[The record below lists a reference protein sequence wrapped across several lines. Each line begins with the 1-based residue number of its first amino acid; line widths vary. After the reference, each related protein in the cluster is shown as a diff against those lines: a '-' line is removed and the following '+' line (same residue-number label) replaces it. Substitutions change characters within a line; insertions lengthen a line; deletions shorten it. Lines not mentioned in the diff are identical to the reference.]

1 MPGRIVTELERRYE
15 KAGSEVLTR
24 LGDSRRER
32 GRLDA
37 ESVEEVAARVGLP
50 RAHVNG
56 AASFYADL
64 GFAPRGERHVRVC
77 AGTACFAA
85 SGGEHI
91 SVVGRELGVEP
102 GSASDDGSVSLE
114 PVYCLG
120 YCYGGPAALDGER
133 PCAGPDLASQL
144 AGSAPRRDP
153 EIPFA
158 SAVDDPVVLAGVTG
172 ADDDPWASWREV
184 LAAGDIARIQR
195 EVLASGLRGR
205 GGAGFPA
212 AVKWKSASEMP
223 ARGPR
228 HLICNGDEGDP
239 GSFVDRLL
247 MESDPQR
254 LLAGMALAAFACGAT
269 RGHVY
274 VRSEYPRAR
283 DALRRAVDEARLA
296 RELGADVHG
305 SGIDFDVEVF
315 EGAGSYVAGEETA
328 LIHSM
333 EGLRGE
339 VQARPPFPT
348 ERGYLH
354 EPTVVNNV
362 ETLCAVPWIVAHG
375 GSAYAALGVGDS
387 RGTKVVCLNERFQR
401 PGAYE
406 VELGVSV
413 RSIIDDLGGGIRD
426 GAELAAVQVGGPL
439 GGFLAPDQLGT
450 PLAFEPLREAGA
462 DLGHG
467 SLIALD
473 RRIDRAALLRHF
485 WRFAAS
491 ESCGTCVPC
500 RLGTRR
506 GLELATSEPD
516 ASALE
521 ALAGPMEAMER
532 ASLCA
537 FGSGVPPVVR
547 SIERA
552 YGGQPTPP
560 RAGPSTP
567 HAEHG

>member
-1 MPGRIVTELERRYE
+1 VPGRIVTELERRFGRRG
-15 KAGSEVLTR
+15 AEVLER
-24 LGDSRRER
+24 LRDAKADHWRIDPEDVER
-32 GRLDA
+32 IAA
-37 ESVEEVAARVGLP
+37 ELELP

-64 GFAPRGERHVRVC
+64 GFASRGRRHVRIC

-91 SVVGRELGVEP
+91 AAAGRELRVEP
-102 GSASDDGSVSLE
+102 GGTSDDGSVSLE
-114 PVYCLG
+114 PVHCLG
-120 YCYGGPAALDGER
+120 YCYGGPAALDGEQ
-133 PCAGPDLASQL
+133 PCAGADLVAQL
-144 AGSAPRRDP
+144 AGSAPKRDP
-153 EIPFA
+153 EIPFY
-158 SAVDDPVVLAGVTG
+158 SAVPDPVILAGVTG
-172 ADDDPWASWREV
+172 ADDDPWAPWREV
-184 LAAGDIARIQR
+184 VSAADRARVHR

-212 AVKWKSASEMP
+212 AVKWKAASEMP

-269 RGHVY
+269 QGHVY

-283 DALRRAVDEARLA
+283 DALRRAIHEARGGG
-296 RELGADVHG
+296 ELGQSVHG
-305 SGIDFDVEVF
+305 SGFDFEVEVF

-375 GSAYAALGVGDS
+375 GDAYAGLGVGDS

-406 VELGVSV
+406 VELGISV
-413 RSIIDDLGGGIRD
+413 AEIIDELGGGLRD
-426 GAELAAVQVGGPL
+426 GAELAALQVGGPL
-439 GGFLAPDQLGT
+439 GGFLGPEQLET
-450 PLAFEPLREAGA
+450 PLTFDGLREAGA

-467 SLIALD
+467 SLVALD

-485 WRFAAS
+485 WEFAAS

-506 GLELATSEPD
+506 GLELATADPD

-537 FGSGVPPVVR
+537 FGRGVSPVVR
-547 SIERA
+547 GIERA
-552 YGGQPTPP
+552 YGDQQAPA
-560 RAGPSTP
+560 RSGPSTP
-567 HAEHG
+567 HAERG

>member
-1 MPGRIVTELERRYE
+1 MPGRIVTELERRYGR
-15 KAGSEVLTR
+15 AGTEVLSR
-24 LGDSRRER
+24 LRQAKRSDGRIDAAAVER
-32 GRLDA
+32 
-37 ESVEEVAARVGLP
+37 VAAEVGLP
-50 RAHVNG
+50 RAHVNA

-64 GFAPRGERHVRVC
+64 GSAPQGRRHVRVC

-85 SGGEHI
+85 DGGEHI
-91 SVVGRELGVEP
+91 DAVGRELGVRP
-102 GSASDDGSVSLE
+102 GATAEDGSVSLE
-114 PVYCLG
+114 AVHCLG
-120 YCYGGPAALDGER
+120 YCYGGPAALDEDE
-133 PCAGPDLASQL
+133 PCAGPDLAAQL

-153 EIPFA
+153 EIPFS
-158 SAVDDPVVLAGVTG
+158 SAVDDPVILAGLTG
-172 ADDDPWASWREV
+172 ADDDPWTPWREV
-184 LAAGDIARIQR
+184 LGGADRARVHR

-212 AVKWKSASEMP
+212 AVKWKAASEMP
-223 ARGPR
+223 ARGAR

-283 DALRRAVDEARLA
+283 DALRRAVVEARQA
-296 RELGADVHG
+296 GELGEDVHG
-305 SGIDFDVEVF
+305 SGIAFDVEVF
-315 EGAGSYVAGEETA
+315 EGAGSYVAGEETS

-348 ERGYLH
+348 ERGFLH

-362 ETLCAVPWIVAHG
+362 ETLCAVPWIVSHG
-375 GSAYAALGVGDS
+375 GDAYASLGSGDS
-387 RGTKVVCLNERFQR
+387 RGTKVVCLNERFCR

-406 VELGVSV
+406 VELGVSLAT
-413 RSIIDDLGGGIRD
+413 IIDEFGGGLRD
-426 GAELAAVQVGGPL
+426 GIQLAALQVGGPL
-439 GGFLAPDQLGT
+439 GGFIGPDQLDT
-450 PLAFEPLREAGA
+450 RLTFDALREAGA

-473 RRIDRAALLRHF
+473 RQIGRAELLRHF
-485 WRFAAS
+485 WRFAAG

-500 RLGTRR
+500 RIGTRQ
-506 GLELATSEPD
+506 GLELALRDPD
-516 ASALE
+516 ASPLE
-521 ALAGPMEAMER
+521 AIPDAIEAMDR

-537 FGSGVPPVVR
+537 FGRGVPPVVR
-547 SIERA
+547 SIERVYDA
-552 YGGQPTPP
+552 GPIAARG
-560 RAGPSTP
+560 GPSTP

>member
-1 MPGRIVTELERRYE
+1 MPFE
-15 KAGSEVLTR
+15 
-24 LGDSRRER
+24 
-32 GRLDA
+32 
-37 ESVEEVAARVGLP
+37 
-50 RAHVNG
+50 
-56 AASFYADL
+56 
-64 GFAPRGERHVRVC
+64 
-77 AGTACFAA
+77 
-85 SGGEHI
+85 
-91 SVVGRELGVEP
+91 
-102 GSASDDGSVSLE
+102 
-114 PVYCLG
+114 
-120 YCYGGPAALDGER
+120 
-133 PCAGPDLASQL
+133 
-144 AGSAPRRDP
+144 
-153 EIPFA
+153 
-158 SAVDDPVVLAGVTG
+158 SAVADPVVLAGVVG
-172 ADDDPWASWREV
+172 SGDDPWGVWREV
-184 LAAGDIARIQR
+184 LDTEDRARVQR
-195 EVLASGLRGR
+195 EVLESGLRGR

-212 AVKWKSASEMP
+212 AVKWKSAAEMP

-254 LLAGMALAAFACGAT
+254 LLAGMALAGFACGAT
-269 RGHVY
+269 SGHVY

-283 DALRRAVDEARLA
+283 DAVRAAVLDARA
-296 RELGADVHG
+296 AGELGERIHG
-305 SGIDFDVEVF
+305 TAVNFDVEVF

-328 LIHSM
+328 LIHSI

-348 ERGYLH
+348 ERGLLH

-362 ETLCAVPWIVAHG
+362 ETLCAVPWIVARG
-375 GSAYAALGVGDS
+375 GAAYASLGVGDS
-387 RGTKVVCLNERFQR
+387 RGTKVICLNERFNR

-406 VELGVSV
+406 VELGISIA
-413 RSIIDDLGGGIRD
+413 SIIDGLGGGLRD
-426 GAELAAVQVGGPL
+426 GAELAAIQVGGPL
-439 GGFLAPDQLGT
+439 GGFLAPDQLHT
-450 PLAFEPLREAGA
+450 PLSFEALREAGV

-473 RRIDRAALLRHF
+473 RRIDRAALTHHF

-506 GLELATSEPD
+506 GLELAHAQPE
-516 ASALE
+516 ASALDE
-521 ALAGPMEAMER
+521 LGDAMAAMER

-537 FGSGVPPVVR
+537 FGRGVPPVVR

-552 YGGQPTPP
+552 YGGGPGAD

-567 HAEHG
+567 HAETA